1 MAAEHAAHLGGRL
14 SAADWDRR
22 APNWH
27 QYDTAGITGTV
38 ISASLAQLRAPV
50 LYVGGGRGNY
60 AIRLVR
66 WFGADRVIVLDWSPA
81 MARRAAADFG
91 LTTVVGDAGRLP
103 LRSRSVQSVFCTTG
117 ILEHVDADAQ
127 IGILAEL
134 LRACGPDGVV
144 LLTVFDVEVPAASL
158 ARVAAG
164 CAASIS
170 VVRRWPAAGIAL
182 YRLTRT
188 EDGSARPQHAA
199 IAAKPIHIKD
209 NWNPLI
215 RSKASGPMRRRWRDA
230 VPIDKFRGPRAPL
243 RYIVRSPG
251 ESFQYPGD

>member
-1 MAAEHAAHLGGRL
+1 MQSGWFAGSVPTGSSCWTGRRRWLGGL
-14 SAADWDRR
+14 PPTSVLPPSSATPAD
-22 APNWH
+22 
-27 QYDTAGITGTV
+27 Y
-38 ISASLAQLRAPV
+38 
-50 LYVGGGRGNY
+50 
-60 AIRLVR
+60 
-66 WFGADRVIVLDWSPA
+66 
-81 MARRAAADFG
+81 
-91 LTTVVGDAGRLP
+91 P

-182 YRLTRT
+182 YRLTPTRT
-188 EDGSARPQHAA
+188 ALPVRSTQRSQRSRSD
-199 IAAKPIHIKD
+199 IKD
-209 NWNPLI
+209 NWSPLI

-230 VPIDKFRGPRAPL
+230 
-243 RYIVRSPG
+243 S
-251 ESFQYPGD
+251 